1 MAKATKQVTH
11 RAWWIALIPMVIAYI
26 ADLWTKEAVLA
37 NMTEGQRIPVI
48 EPILTWHFIRNP
60 GAAFSI
66 GTEYTWIFTIIQAIG
81 FLVVVYL
88 IAFRAR
94 TLPWLFTLG
103 CLGGGIAGN
112 LTDRLFREPGFGI
125 GHVIDF
131 IALPNFA
138 IFNIADSFIVV
149 SIIVIV
155 ILVLLGKTMD
165 GQPATEDT
173 APDASNESPAPGE
186 AR

>member
-1 MAKATKQVTH
+1 MANPAAPVTQ
-11 RAWWIALIPMVIAYI
+11 RAWWIALIPMVIAYL

-37 NMTEGQRIPVI
+37 NMTEGERIPVI

-66 GTEYTWIFTIIQAIG
+66 GTEYTWIFTIIQGIG
-81 FLVVVYL
+81 LLVVLYL
-88 IAFRAR
+88 IIFRAR
-94 TLPWLFTLG
+94 TTAWLITLG

-125 GHVIDF
+125 GHVVDF
-131 IALPNFA
+131 IAFPNFA

-155 ILVLLGKTMD
+155 ILVMMGKTLD
-165 GQPATEDT
+165 GRPETDHSTSTQTDEPPTSGDR
-173 APDASNESPAPGE
+173 D
-186 AR
+186 

>member
-1 MAKATKQVTH
+1 MAKAFKPVPQ
-11 RAWWIALIPMVIAYI
+11 RAWWIALIPMIIAYL
-26 ADLWTKEAVLA
+26 ADLWTKETVLA
-37 NMTEGQRIPVI
+37 NMSEGERIVVI
-48 EPILTWHFIRNP
+48 EPVLSWHFIRNP

-66 GTEYTWIFTIIQAIG
+66 GTDYTWIFTIIQAAG
-81 FLVVVYL
+81 LL
-88 IAFRAR
+88 IVLCLIVFRAR
-94 TLPWLFTLG
+94 TLPWLITLG
-103 CLGGGIAGN
+103 SLAGGIAGN

-155 ILVLLGKTMD
+155 ILVMMGKTLD
-165 GQPATEDT
+165 GKPETDDT
-173 APDASNESPAPGE
+173 AHNQSDGSPASGD
-186 AR
+186 RD

>member
-1 MAKATKQVTH
+1 MAKTAEPVSQ

-48 EPILTWHFIRNP
+48 EPILSWHFIRNP

-66 GTEYTWIFTIIQAIG
+66 GTEHTWIFTIIQAAGLLIV
-81 FLVVVYL
+81 LYL
-88 IAFRAR
+88 IVFRAR
-94 TLPWLFTLG
+94 TLPWLITLG

-112 LTDRLFREPGFGI
+112 LTDRLFREPAFGI

-131 IALPNFA
+131 IAFPNFA

-155 ILVLLGKTMD
+155 ILVMMGKTLD
-165 GQPATEDT
+165 GQPETDDT
-173 APDASNESPAPGE
+173 TQDPSNDSPVSGD
-186 AR
+186 RD